1 MSKKHRERRAKTAEK
16 SSNAKTSSYSHNS
29 PQISTVYENNSR
41 PTKQKSNKKQSNN
54 TVVVKESSKDISE
67 RFRKEL
73 VSKATGAELKFK
85 QFLDKNM
92 VAYKFQ
98 KIVYVSVD
106 CRQKFYI
113 ADFFFK
119 QYNLIVELDGGYH
132 NTPDQKIKDDMRTMH
147 LRRAGYFVLRFDNSR
162 TDDCR
167 SLYNEILAFIQ
178 EKFGDL

>member
-1 MSKKHRERRAKTAEK
+1 MSKKHRDKRAKMTAK
-16 SSNAKTSSYSHNS
+16 SSNAKTNSYSHNS
-29 PQISTVYENNSR
+29 PQISTVYGNNSR
-41 PTKQKSNKKQSNN
+41 PAKQKSSIKQCN
-54 TVVVKESSKDISE
+54 TTTIKESSKDISE

-98 KIVYVSVD
+98 KIVYVSID
-106 CRQKFYI
+106 CKQKFYI

-132 NTPDQKIKDDMRTMH
+132 NTSDQKIKDDIRTMH
-147 LRRAGYFVLRFDNSR
+147 LRRAGYFVLRFDNLR

>member
-1 MSKKHRERRAKTAEK
+1 MSVSARARRKFEEISQRKSNAYLNPKPVKEKKETSFVKNKRKKKPKEK
-16 SSNAKTSSYSHNS
+16 SDNS
-29 PQISTVYENNSR
+29 D
-41 PTKQKSNKKQSNN
+41 K
-54 TVVVKESSKDISE
+54 
-67 RFRKEL
+67 FRNEL
-73 VSKATGAELKFK
+73 IKKATGAELKFK

-98 KIVYVSVD
+98 KIVYVSID
-106 CRQKFYI
+106 CKQKFYI

-132 NTPDQKIKDDMRTMH
+132 STPDQKIKDDMRTMH
-147 LRRAGYFVLRFDNSR
+147 LRRSGYFVLRFDNSR

>member
-1 MSKKHRERRAKTAEK
+1 MSKSSKAREKFEK
-16 SSNAKTSSYSHNS
+16 ISQRKSNAYLHNS
-29 PQISTVYENNSR
+29 PQISTVYENNDK
-41 PTKQKSNKKQSNN
+41 PQKPKSNKKQNN
-54 TVVVKESSKDISE
+54 KSIVTKESTKDISE
-67 RFRKEL
+67 IFRKDL
-73 VSKATGAELKFK
+73 VSRATGAELKFK
-85 QFLDKNM
+85 QLLDKNM

-106 CRQKFYI
+106 CKQKFYI

-132 NTPDQKIKDDMRTMH
+132 YTVEQKIKDDLRSMH

-167 SLYNEILAFIQ
+167 SLYNEILGFIQ

>member
-1 MSKKHRERRAKTAEK
+1 MSKKHRERRAKATEK
-16 SSNAKTSSYSHNS
+16 SSNAKASSYSHNS
-29 PQISTVYENNSR
+29 PQISTVYGNDDGPVKR
-41 PTKQKSNKKQSNN
+41 KSNKKQSNKPV
-54 TVVVKESSKDISE
+54 TLRESSKDISE

-98 KIVYVSVD
+98 KIIYVSVD
-106 CRQKFYI
+106 CKQKFYI

-162 TDDCR
+162 TDDCK
-167 SLYNEILAFIQ
+167 SLYADIIKFIE

>member
-1 MSKKHRERRAKTAEK
+1 MSRSSKAREKFEK
-16 SSNAKTSSYSHNS
+16 ISKSKSNAYLHNS
-29 PQISTVYENNSR
+29 PQISTVYGNNNK
-41 PTKQKSNKKQSNN
+41 PVKQKQNNKP
-54 TVVVKESSKDISE
+54 TVANESAKDISE

-73 VSKATGAELKFK
+73 ISKATGAELKFK

-106 CRQKFYI
+106 CKQKFYI

-119 QYNLIVELDGGYH
+119 QYNLIIELDGGYH
-132 NTPDQKIKDDMRTMH
+132 YTGEQKIKDDLRSMH

-162 TDDCR
+162 TNDCKL
-167 SLYNEILAFIQ
+167 LYSEILAFIQ

>member
-1 MSKKHRERRAKTAEK
+1 MSKKHRERRAKRTEK
-16 SSNAKTSSYSHNS
+16 SSNAKASSCPHNS
-29 PQISTVYENNSR
+29 TQISTVYGDNSR
-41 PTKQKSNKKQSNN
+41 PAKQKSNKKQSNKP
-54 TVVVKESSKDISE
+54 TAVKESSKDISE

-92 VAYKFQ
+92 VAYKLQ

-106 CRQKFYI
+106 CKQKFYI

>member
-1 MSKKHRERRAKTAEK
+1 MSRNHKVNRAKGIEK
-16 SSNAKTSSYSHNS
+16 SPNANLASCSHKS
-29 PQISTVYENNSR
+29 PQVSTVYGNNNKPVKKKS
-41 PTKQKSNKKQSNN
+41 KSKGAHVSQK
-54 TVVVKESSKDISE
+54 DMSE
-67 RFRKEL
+67 KFRGEL
-73 VSKATGAELKFK
+73 VSKATKSELDFK
-85 QFLDKNM
+85 KFLDRNM

-98 KIVYVSVD
+98 KVVYVSID
-106 CRQKFYI
+106 CKQRFYI

-132 NTPDQKIKDDMRTMH
+132 NTPQQKIKDDMRTMH

-162 TDDCR
+162 TEDCR

>member
-1 MSKKHRERRAKTAEK
+1 MSRSSKAREKFEK
-16 SSNAKTSSYSHNS
+16 ISKGKSNAYLHNS
-29 PQISTVYENNSR
+29 PQVSTIYGNNNK
-41 PTKQKSNKKQSNN
+41 PVKQKSNKKQNN
-54 TVVVKESSKDISE
+54 KPTVINESSKDISE

-98 KIVYVSVD
+98 KIVYISID
-106 CRQKFYI
+106 CKQKFYI

-147 LRRAGYFVLRFDNSR
+147 LRRSGYFVLRFDNSS

-167 SLYNEILAFIQ
+167 SLYNEILSFIQ

>member
-1 MSKKHRERRAKTAEK
+1 MSKSSKAREKFEK
-16 SSNAKTSSYSHNS
+16 ISKSKSNAYLHNS
-29 PQISTVYENNSR
+29 PQISTAYGNNNK
-41 PTKQKSNKKQSNN
+41 PVKAKSNKGKSNKP
-54 TVVVKESSKDISE
+54 TVASESSKDISE
-67 RFRKEL
+67 RFRREL

-85 QFLDKNM
+85 NFLDKNM
-92 VAYKFQ
+92 INYKFQ

-106 CRQKFYI
+106 CKQKFYI

-132 NTPDQKIKDDMRTMH
+132 YTGEQKIKDDLRSMH

-162 TDDCR
+162 TDDCKL
-167 SLYNEILAFIQ
+167 LYSEILAFIQ

>member
-1 MSKKHRERRAKTAEK
+1 MSKKHREKRAKTTERF
-16 SSNAKTSSYSHNS
+16 SNAKASSYSHNS
-29 PQISTVYENNSR
+29 PQISTVYGNDDRSV
-41 PTKQKSNKKQSNN
+41 KQKSNKKQGNN
-54 TVVVKESSKDISE
+54 TMVAKESSKDISE

-98 KIVYVSVD
+98 KIIYVSID
-106 CRQKFYI
+106 CKQKFYI

-162 TDDCR
+162 TDDCK
-167 SLYNEILAFIQ
+167 SLYADIIKFIE

>member
-1 MSKKHRERRAKTAEK
+1 MSKKHRERRAKRTEK
-16 SSNAKTSSYSHNS
+16 SSNAKASSCSHNS
-29 PQISTVYENNSR
+29 PQISTVYGNNSR
-41 PTKQKSNKKQSNN
+41 PTKQKSNKKQGNN
-54 TVVVKESSKDISE
+54 TIVVKESSKDISE

-106 CRQKFYI
+106 CKQKFYI

>member
-16 SSNAKTSSYSHNS
+16 SSNDKTSSYSHNS
-29 PQISTVYENNSR
+29 PQVSTVYGNNSR
-41 PTKQKSNKKQSNN
+41 PTKQKSNNKQGNKP
-54 TVVVKESSKDISE
+54 VVVRESSKDVSE

-85 QFLDKNM
+85 QFLSKNM

-98 KIVYVSVD
+98 KIVYVSID
-106 CRQKFYI
+106 CKQKFYI

-147 LRRAGYFVLRFDNSR
+147 LRRAGYFILRFDNSR
-162 TDDCR
+162 TDDCG

>member
-1 MSKKHRERRAKTAEK
+1 MSRSSKAREKFEK
-16 SSNAKTSSYSHNS
+16 ISKSRSNAYLHNS
-29 PQISTVYENNSR
+29 PQISTIYGNNNK
-41 PTKQKSNKKQSNN
+41 PVKQKSSKKQNN
-54 TVVVKESSKDISE
+54 KPTVVVESTKDISE

-106 CRQKFYI
+106 CKQKFYI

-132 NTPDQKIKDDMRTMH
+132 NTQDQKIKDDMRTMH

-167 SLYNEILAFIQ
+167 SLYNEIFSFIK

>member
-1 MSKKHRERRAKTAEK
+1 MSKKHRERLARKTEK
-16 SSNAKTSSYSHNS
+16 PSNAKASSYSHNS
-29 PQISTVYENNSR
+29 PQISTVYGDSSR
-41 PTKQKSNKKQSNN
+41 PAKQKSNKKQGNN
-54 TVVVKESSKDISE
+54 TIVAKESSKDISE

-73 VSKATGAELKFK
+73 VSRATGAELKFK

-106 CRQKFYI
+106 CKQKFYI

-132 NTPDQKIKDDMRTMH
+132 STPDQKIKDDMRTMH

>member
-1 MSKKHRERRAKTAEK
+1 MSKKHRERRAKTTEK
-16 SSNAKTSSYSHNS
+16 SSNAKASSCSHNS
-29 PQISTVYENNSR
+29 PQISTVYGNNDR
-41 PTKQKSNKKQSNN
+41 PIRQKHKNN
-54 TVVVKESSKDISE
+54 PVEVRESSKDISE

-98 KIVYVSVD
+98 KIIYVSVD
-106 CRQKFYI
+106 CKQKFYI

-162 TDDCR
+162 TDDCK
-167 SLYNEILAFIQ
+167 SLYADIIKFIE

>member
-1 MSKKHRERRAKTAEK
+1 MSKKHRDKRAKGTGK
-16 SSNAKTSSYSHNS
+16 SSNAKASSYSHNS
-29 PQISTVYENNSR
+29 PQISTVYGNNSR
-41 PTKQKSNKKQSNN
+41 PTKQKSSKKQSNKP
-54 TVVVKESSKDISE
+54 VAVKESSKDVSE

-98 KIVYVSVD
+98 KIVYVSID
-106 CRQKFYI
+106 CKQKFYI

>member
-1 MSKKHRERRAKTAEK
+1 MSKKHREQRAKRAEK
-16 SSNAKTSSYSHNS
+16 SSNAKTSYYSHNS
-29 PQISTVYENNSR
+29 PQISTVYGNNNR
-41 PTKQKSNKKQSNN
+41 QVKSKPSKKQSNKSTTTN
-54 TVVVKESSKDISE
+54 ESTKDISE

-92 VAYKFQ
+92 VAYRFQ
-98 KIVYVSVD
+98 KIVYVSID
-106 CRQKFYI
+106 CKQKFYI

-147 LRRAGYFVLRFDNSR
+147 LRRSGYFVLRFDNSR